1 MSNVLFFIFS
11 GAVIYSALRVVTHP
25 HPVSATLHL
34 AACLLGIGGL
44 FFLLGAY
51 FLAFVQVLV
60 YAGAVMVLFV
70 LVVMLFDLKKDT
82 QKLFSSFLKLKM
94 ASCLFFAGLLSGV
107 LPLTVYFKSHTL
119 DKVSI
124 FKTQVLAKGIFSEYV
139 LAFEL
144 IAVLLL
150 VIAVG
155 VAVICKNIKE

>member
-1 MSNVLFFIFS
+1 MNILFFILS
-11 GAVIYSALRVVTHP
+11 AIVIYTALRVVTHP

-70 LVVMLFDLKKDT
+70 MVVMLFNLKKDKT
-82 QKLFSSFLKLKM
+82 VLFSDFLKFKI
-94 ASCLFFAGLLSGV
+94 ANCFFFAGLLSGV
-107 LPLTVYFKSHTL
+107 LPLTVYLKSHTL
-119 DKVSI
+119 DKVRV
-124 FKTQVLAKGIFSEYV
+124 FKTQVLAQGIFSEYI

-155 VAVICKNIKE
+155 VAVLCKNIKE